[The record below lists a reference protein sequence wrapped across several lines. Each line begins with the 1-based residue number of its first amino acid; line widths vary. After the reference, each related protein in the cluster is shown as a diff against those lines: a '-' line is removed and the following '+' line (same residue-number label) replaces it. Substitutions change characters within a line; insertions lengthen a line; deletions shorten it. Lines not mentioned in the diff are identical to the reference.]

1 MLQVRPM
8 QPLQTLHHF
17 NHSKLKTTLWLE
29 VSGTFVDRC
38 SMYSRLEFRFG
49 YRFDLRFVFRVSFPA
64 NSTSNGLKVWY
75 RLSLDSRPLITPC
88 VRSGEPW
95 GGSFDVSRF
104 IRTHEHSLVSLD
116 SKIFLVGARPFYYL
130 T

>member
-8 QPLQTLHHF
+8 QHLQTLHHF
-17 NHSKLKTTLWLE
+17 NHSKLKSRLWLE

-75 RLSLDSRPLITPC
+75 RLRLDSRPLITPAY
-88 VRSGEPW
+88 GL
-95 GGSFDVSRF
+95 GSPGVV
-104 IRTHEHSLVSLD
+104 HSMCQGL
-116 SKIFLVGARPFYYL
+116 
-130 T
+130 